1 MCHIFLYY
9 RGDLIQ
15 TCRLCT
21 AMEDES
27 KEGSQGKP
35 PISAPLD
42 TSIPAVVE
50 TVADDLHSGEG
61 STVTRISE
69 FGEHLSMSQLLSE
82 PIGMSFDSNTSAE
95 SCDFQIAEGCD
106 MSTKIMEAFFD
117 HSMEEKSRATTTSLC
132 KQWSEGESCQVISN
146 LSVYLYLSVLSN
158 LYACSMGLSS
168 CTRLCCV
175 TTGRLRAS
183 ASGKSSASGPM
194 ARMTCRLVDSLKKMH
209 KLLQMLTQAGT
220 VSTRRCCV
228 PCGQRE
234 HVSTGPI
241 VCLHMAWQ
249 S

>member
-1 MCHIFLYY
+1 
-9 RGDLIQ
+9 
-15 TCRLCT
+15 
-21 AMEDES
+21 MEDEDKK
-27 KEGSQGKP
+27 KEQRETTDQC
-35 PISAPLD
+35 SALD
-42 TSIPAVVE
+42 RSIPAVVE

-106 MSTKIMEAFFD
+106 MSTKIMEAFFE

-183 ASGKSSASGPM
+183 ASGESSVSGLM
-194 ARMTCRLVDSLKKMH
+194 AKRTCGLVK
-209 KLLQMLTQAGT
+209 
-220 VSTRRCCV
+220 V
-228 PCGQRE
+228 
-234 HVSTGPI
+234 
-241 VCLHMAWQ
+241 
-249 S
+249 